1 MRIIDLANFAA
12 GGLIREATFIEKLEA
27 FDFSQFLEQDVLVK
41 GCGTGPVPTWAIMM
55 ITARLAQ
62 VASTIAYGE
71 EAEPTMIFARDTVAP
86 SA

>member
-1 MRIIDLANFAA
+1 MGIIDLANFADN
-12 GGLIREATFIEKLEA
+12 GLIREAAFIEKLAA
-27 FDFSQFLEQDVLVK
+27 FDFAQFEGQDVLIK
-41 GCGTGPVPTWAIMM
+41 GCGSGPVPTWAVMM

-71 EAEPTMIFARDTVAP
+71 EAEPTVVFERAMAP